1 MATPH
6 TILVVDDEPAVVDSL
21 KDLLRTQYRVL
32 GATSGREGLE
42 LLRQQEVHI
51 IITDQRMPGLDGV
64 SLLSHARQLQPD
76 AIRFLLTGY
85 ADVGAVIDAINQG
98 SISQYISKPWDPDEL
113 LAIVRHA
120 AEHYDLR
127 CERKRLVVELQEKNT
142 QLDQANARLQTLT
155 DQLLKA
161 NSALLN
167 SLSKDKQQL
176 GQYRLLE
183 KLTHQGGMGTVY
195 KALHVLLMK
204 VVALKVLPS
213 ERMNHAEA
221 VTRFQR
227 EMKAVG
233 RLNHPNIVQASDAG
247 ESDGTYYLVME
258 FVEGIDLSSLIA
270 SRGALPLADACELA
284 RQAALGLQHA
294 HEHGLVH
301 RDLKPSNLMLTL
313 SGTVK
318 MLDLGLA
325 RFCNEGS
332 TSNLLTDPGQVMGTA
347 DYMAPEQAFGMHPV
361 DIRADIY
368 SLGCT
373 LYHLLA
379 GNPPF
384 SSPEYTSPLR
394 KLLAHS
400 QSPATPIRDLRG
412 DVSEELAELLCRLM
426 AKTPAERLQ
435 EPAELARSL
444 ESFARGSDLPKL
456 MRSLDLPANPSTTT
470 AISTAPLS

>member
-1 MATPH
+1 MAARH
-6 TILVVDDEPAVVDSL
+6 TILVVDDEPDVLDSL
-21 KDLLRTQYRVL
+21 NDVLRRHYRVL
-32 GATSGREGLE
+32 RAASGSEALD

-51 IITDQRMPGLDGV
+51 IITDQRMPEMSGAA
-64 SLLSHARQLQPD
+64 LLTQARRLQPD
-76 AIRFLLTGY
+76 AIRILFTAY
-85 ADVGAVIDAINQG
+85 ADIQAVINAVNEGKIYH
-98 SISQYISKPWDPDEL
+98 YIRKPWEIEEL
-113 LAIVRHA
+113 VAILKQA
-120 AEHYDLR
+120 AEHYELR
-127 CERKRLVVELQEKNT
+127 SERKRLLVELQEKNT
-142 QLDQANARLQTLT
+142 QLDQANAKLQGLT

-161 NSALLN
+161 NAALLN

-183 KLTHQGGMGTVY
+183 KLKHQGGMGTVY

-204 VVALKVLPS
+204 VVALKVLPP
-213 ERMNHAEA
+213 ERMQNAEA
-221 VTRFQR
+221 ITRFQR

-233 RLNHPNIVQASDAG
+233 RLNHTNIVQASDAG

-258 FVEGIDLSSLIA
+258 FVEGVDLSSLIA
-270 SRGALPLADACELA
+270 SHGPLPLPEACELA

-301 RDLKPSNLMLTL
+301 RDLKPSNLMLTP

-325 RFCNEGS
+325 RLCNDGS
-332 TSNLLTDPGQVMGTA
+332 ASNLLTDAGQVMGTA
-347 DYMAPEQAFGMHPV
+347 DYMAPEQAFGTHPV

-379 GNPPF
+379 GTPPF
-384 SSPEYTSPLR
+384 SSPEYASPLR

-400 QSPATPIRDLRG
+400 QLPVTSIRDVRG
-412 DVSEELAELLCRLM
+412 DVSEELWALLNRLM
-426 AKTPAERLQ
+426 AKTPAERWR
-435 EPAELARSL
+435 EPVELARAL
-444 ESFARGSDLPKL
+444 EPFAAGSDLPKL
-456 MRSLDLPANPSTTT
+456 VRSLDLTANAGATFPE
-470 AISTAPLS
+470 STAPWS